1 MIRPIRDETDYD
13 AALAEIESL
22 MGVTPGTPESDR
34 LEVLV
39 TLVERYEAENW
50 SIEAPDPIS
59 AIRHV
64 MEARGLRQ
72 KDLAALIGSQS
83 HASEVLRRRRPLSLA
98 MIRVLAAEWSLPADV
113 LVREYELAT
122 S

>member
-13 AALAEIESL
+13 AALAEIDSL
-22 MGVTPGTPESDR
+22 MGVAPATPESDR